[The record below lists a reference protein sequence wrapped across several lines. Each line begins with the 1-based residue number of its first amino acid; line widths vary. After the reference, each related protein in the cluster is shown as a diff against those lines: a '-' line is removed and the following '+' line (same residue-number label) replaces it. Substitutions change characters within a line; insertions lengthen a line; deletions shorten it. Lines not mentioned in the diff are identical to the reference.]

1 MTIEVELTG
10 TEFRRF
16 TLFDV
21 LRRRKLWRGPVLFA
35 LILGISA
42 ALCFTK
48 SDTQGAIL
56 LGNVLLTVGLGLPC
70 VYFAYFFSS
79 LSRQVRQQG
88 LTRPQKVYTV
98 TLTEKSQGILA
109 DNGKEQLPYAW
120 KSVHHA
126 YRSGTATYLYL
137 TPQRALILP
146 HTCVEDPEALWNLLT
161 KKMPREK
168 CTLL

>member
-10 TEFRRF
+10 KEFRRF

-48 SDTQGAIL
+48 SDTQGAVL
-56 LGNVLLTVGLGLPC
+56 LGNVLLTVGLGLPS
-70 VYFAYFFSS
+70 VYFSYFFSS
-79 LSRQVRQQG
+79 LNRQLRQQG

-98 TLTEKSQGILA
+98 TLTEQAKGIQA
-109 DNGKEQLPYAW
+109 DNEREKLTYAW
-120 KSVHHA
+120 KSVYHA
-126 YRSGTATYLYL
+126 YRHGTATYLYL

-146 HTCVEDPEALWNLLT
+146 HTCVDPDELWALLT
-161 KKMPREK
+161 KKLPGEK
-168 CTLL
+168 CTKT

>member
-56 LGNVLLTVGLGLPC
+56 LCNVRLTVGLGLPC
-70 VYFAYFFSS
+70 V
-79 LSRQVRQQG
+79 
-88 LTRPQKVYTV
+88 
-98 TLTEKSQGILA
+98 
-109 DNGKEQLPYAW
+109 
-120 KSVHHA
+120 
-126 YRSGTATYLYL
+126 
-137 TPQRALILP
+137 
-146 HTCVEDPEALWNLLT
+146 
-161 KKMPREK
+161 
-168 CTLL
+168 